1 MNQQKKLGQGETD
14 KLQNKFDL
22 FKEGLSD
29 IINKDND
36 ENTGSG
42 CIGGGRGG
50 GDDGTPP
57 RPPPPDVFGG
67 NTPAESSRRIAQA
80 NDERF
85 QNRILRER
93 EREIPNIPRGIVKS
107 RRSTILH
114 LQLHI
119 EMIFFPQPTSTPR
132 ETSFLFPESLSPL
145 RNRLPNI
152 LQDHLLIIL
161 QNH

>member
-1 MNQQKKLGQGETD
+1 MILLTKIM
-14 KLQNKFDL
+14 
-22 FKEGLSD
+22 

-42 CIGGGRGG
+42 GIGGGGGG

-67 NTPAESSRRIAQA
+67 NSSAENSRRIVQA

-85 QNRILRER
+85 QNRRLRER
-93 EREIPNIPRGIVKS
+93 EREISDIPRGIVKS
-107 RRSTILH
+107 SRSTMDINFPDTPPPTPYRDD
-114 LQLHI
+114 
-119 EMIFFPQPTSTPR
+119 FFPQPPNTPCER
-132 ETSFLFPESLSPL
+132 SFLFPESLSPL

-152 LQDHLLIIL
+152 APLPSRPSID
-161 QNH
+161 NFARP